1 MVPVGVFADNVTV
14 KVTEFPAVT
23 VLVEAVSAAIPETDG
38 LTVTELLAL
47 PEAAL

>member
-1 MVPVGVFADNVTV
+1 MVPVGVFADSVTV

-23 VLVEAVSAAIPETDG
+23 VLVEAVNAAIPETDAV
-38 LTVTELLAL
+38 TVTELLAL